1 MTNRVKIQTFKFSRI
16 QLSLAPLK
24 KPTPKA
30 GPLPLM
36 PPHFSATSVM
46 SSSYG
51 GSVWESN
58 SPLVRIERSY
68 EKTQPLQNNAKEYI
82 GALIA
87 HGLPTSFLHA
97 LFLSGSTI

>member
-1 MTNRVKIQTFKFSRI
+1 M
-16 QLSLAPLK
+16 
-24 KPTPKA
+24 
-30 GPLPLM
+30 
-36 PPHFSATSVM
+36 
-46 SSSYG
+46 
-51 GSVWESN
+51 WESN

-68 EKTQPLQNNAKEYI
+68 EKTRPLQNNAKEYI